1 MQCLLSWR
9 NSNLNRIVF
18 AVAFVISALS
28 LAAEPHVSTQKPAV
42 AESRAA
48 ARASME
54 QFVKG
59 QMANGTYYF
68 YDAVEQRLLAL
79 RFRDIH
85 GDVRVDDKFHVS
97 CSDFRDQFGRTVDID
112 FLALAKGASFTTVQG
127 VIHSIDG
134 KERPYRLTLE
144 KALK

>member
-9 NSNLNRIVF
+9 NSILNRIVF

-97 CSDFRDQFGRTVDID
+97 CSDFRYQLGRTV
-112 FLALAKGASFTTVQG
+112 
-127 VIHSIDG
+127 
-134 KERPYRLTLE
+134 
-144 KALK
+144 

>member
-1 MQCLLSWR
+1 MLKRSV
-9 NSNLNRIVF
+9 I
-18 AVAFVISALS
+18 AVAFLISALS
-28 LAAEPHVSTQKPAV
+28 LAAEPHVSAQKIAG
-42 AESRAA
+42 AASRDA

-112 FLALAKGASFTTVQG
+112 FLALPKGQAFTTVQG
-127 VIHSIDG
+127 VIHSVDG

-144 KALK
+144 KAAK

>member
-1 MQCLLSWR
+1 M
-9 NSNLNRIVF
+9 LNRIII
-18 AVAFVISALS
+18 AAAFVIATAS
-28 LAAEPHVSTQKPAV
+28 LAAEPHMSTQKLA
-42 AESRAA
+42 AKGSRDA

-112 FLALAKGASFTTVQG
+112 FLALPKGSSFTTVQG

-134 KERPYRLTLE
+134 KERPYSLTLE
-144 KALK
+144 KAAK

>member
-1 MQCLLSWR
+1 M
-9 NSNLNRIVF
+9 NRIAIVTSLLILT
-18 AVAFVISALS
+18 ANLS
-28 LAAEPHVSTQKPAV
+28 AEPHASQQAL
-42 AESRAA
+42 ASEGSRAT

-85 GDVRVDDKFHVS
+85 GDVRVDEKFHVS
-97 CSDFRDQFGRTVDID
+97 CSYFRDQFGRTIDID
-112 FLALAKGASFTTVQG
+112 FLALPKGQGFATVQG

-144 KALK
+144 KATK

>member
-1 MQCLLSWR
+1 M
-9 NSNLNRIVF
+9 LNRIVL
-18 AVAFVISALS
+18 AAAFVVSTLS
-28 LAAEPHVSTQKPAV
+28 LVAEPHVSTQKLA
-42 AESRAA
+42 AEGSRDA

-85 GDVRVDDKFHVS
+85 GDVRVDEKFHVS

-112 FLALAKGASFTTVQG
+112 FLALPRDSSFATVQG

-144 KALK
+144 KAAK